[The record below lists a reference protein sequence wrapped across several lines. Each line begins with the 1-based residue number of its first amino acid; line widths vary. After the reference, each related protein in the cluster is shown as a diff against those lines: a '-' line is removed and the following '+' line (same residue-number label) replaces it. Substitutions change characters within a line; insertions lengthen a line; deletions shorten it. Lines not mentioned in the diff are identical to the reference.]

1 MSATVDLAPRPPGTL
16 RTTLPG
22 SDPGRGQVQRRDT
35 ARRRTVRDLVLTLAL
50 VVLALPGR
58 AQAEAYLRVIAQKAP
73 VHSGPGSSYREVFI
87 AERGQVFQ
95 VLERGSRDFWFKVE
109 LEDGTSGWIVGD
121 VVYPFEVGPAGEDG
135 VVTRMGQ
142 AIKGAILAPSPVAY
156 ASVGLSFS
164 AGVLDGEGV
173 YLLRPSWL
181 IDPYWA
187 VEGFAGLSPRA
198 EKDVFLGGLGFVLRL
213 APGAVVGPY
222 ASLGL
227 GAAYI
232 RPKVDNFVDKN
243 ETLMALGAGG
253 GLEITFKKQITVRLD
268 ARNWSL
274 FNQNHANSGQEY
286 SGGLAIFF

>member
-1 MSATVDLAPRPPGTL
+1 MSARPSLVATLLALGL
-16 RTTLPG
+16 L
-22 SDPGRGQVQRRDT
+22 S
-35 ARRRTVRDLVLTLAL
+35 ARRAE
-50 VVLALPGR
+50 
-58 AQAEAYLRVIAQKAP
+58 AEAYLRVIAQRAP
-73 VHSGPGSSYREVFI
+73 VHSGPSGSYREVFI

-95 VLERGSRDFWFKVE
+95 VLERGTRDYWFKVE
-109 LEDGTSGWIVGD
+109 LEDGTNGWILGD
-121 VVYPFEVGPAGEDG
+121 MVYPFEVGPAGEDG
-135 VVTRMGQ
+135 AFTRMGK
-142 AIKGAILAPSPVAY
+142 AIKSTILGPSPIGN

-164 AGVLDGEGV
+164 AGLLDKEGL

-187 VEGFAGLSPRA
+187 IEGFAGLSPRS

-213 APGAVVGPY
+213 IPGAVVGPY

-227 GAAYI
+227 GAAHI
-232 RPKVDNFVDKN
+232 RPKADNYVDPE

-253 GLEITFKKQITVRLD
+253 GLEITFKKQITLRLD

-274 FNQNHANSGQEY
+274 FNQNHANNGQEY